1 MELIC
6 QMTKNRHVQI
16 FIETHSEHI
25 INSVRLCSLK
35 ENSPITHEDVKI
47 YFFDKDYSVYPLA
60 MDEQG
65 QISEW
70 PSGFFDQQEI
80 DLSNILKLGL
90 FK

>member
-1 MELIC
+1 M
-6 QMTKNRHVQI
+6 
-16 FIETHSEHI
+16 
-25 INSVRLCSLK
+25 
-35 ENSPITHEDVKI
+35 KI

-70 PSGFFDQQEI
+70 PSDFFDQQEI